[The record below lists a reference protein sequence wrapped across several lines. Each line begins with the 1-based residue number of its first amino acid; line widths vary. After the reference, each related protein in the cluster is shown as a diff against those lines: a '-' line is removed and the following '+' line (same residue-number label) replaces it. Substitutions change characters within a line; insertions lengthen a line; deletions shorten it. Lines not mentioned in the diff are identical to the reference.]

1 MKKIRKGVILAS
13 GTGSRMSPFT
23 QTASKAMAPIYT
35 KHGAIP
41 QIQFPLEV
49 LTHAGIEEILILV
62 SPSHGYQIMEYL
74 GDGKNFGCNITYK
87 TQDMNREITGIAQAL
102 GMAREFTS
110 GEDFI
115 MILGDNYFD
124 KDILEESMQ
133 LDEFMESDFTFVAKE
148 VDNAKAFGVMDW
160 NTGMIVEKP
169 EVPPSNWAITGLY
182 KYSDR
187 VYDAVDSIEPS
198 SRNELEI
205 TDVNNYMLENH
216 KWFNI
221 LLGPNHHW
229 QDMGTPKSS
238 YELSKR
244 LL

>member
-1 MKKIRKGVILAS
+1 
-13 GTGSRMSPFT
+13 
-23 QTASKAMAPIYT
+23 MAPIYT
-35 KHGAIP
+35 KHGAVP

-49 LTHAGIEEILILV
+49 LTNAGIEEILILV

-102 GMAREFTS
+102 GMAREFT
-110 GEDFI
+110 GEDHFV

-124 KDILEESMQ
+124 RDILCESMQ
-133 LDEFMESDFTFVAKE
+133 IEEFVECDFAFVAKK
-148 VDNAKAFGVMDW
+148 VGDAKAFGVMDW
-160 NTGMIVEKP
+160 VRGEIVEKP
-169 EVPPSNWAITGLY
+169 DVPPSNWAITGLY
-182 KYSDR
+182 KYSEK

-198 SRNELEI
+198 QRNELEI
-205 TDVNNYMLENH
+205 TDVNNHMLKNH
-216 KWFNI
+216 KCHHI
-221 LLGPNHHW
+221 MLGPNHHW